1 MAIVESPPALTES
14 EVVGKSVGAETR
26 TVSKPGRRATTL
38 EKLIAPVIARS
49 YDVIARSFP
58 HTVRIETTNACNAK
72 CIVCPHPVMS
82 RPVKRMEPALYE
94 KIVQECGTRR
104 CPEIHLHN
112 FGEPL
117 LDRDIA
123 DRIALAKNAGV
134 KKVKIFSNGALITE
148 KISHRLIDSGL
159 DEFKVSFD
167 GATKEEFE
175 RIRTPLKYDRVVE
188 NLATLV
194 RLRNER
200 KSKLKISVN
209 CCSTTDK
216 DRTMEMLADLVDEFH
231 FARLH
236 NWADGDY
243 AGGARGVRQPC
254 IRLWRTLTILV
265 NGDVSLCCL
274 DYDGKVKLGHID
286 EKTSILDVWKS
297 AAYRE
302 VRSLHRSVRQDEM
315 ELCSTCSKSFVHLP
329 FR

>member
-1 MAIVESPPALTES
+1 MAIVESPPALTGS
-14 EVVGKSVGAETR
+14 EVAGKSVGAETR
-26 TVSKPGRRATTL
+26 SVSTPSRQATVF
-38 EKLIAPVIARS
+38 EKLIAPVIAGTF
-49 YDVIARSFP
+49 DLIAGAFP

-72 CIVCPHPVMS
+72 CTVCPHPVMS
-82 RPVKRMEPALYE
+82 RPVNRMTPALYE
-94 KIVQECGTRR
+94 KIVQECGLRG

-123 DRIALAKNAGV
+123 DRIALAKRAGV

-148 KISHRLIDSGL
+148 KISHRLIDAGL

-175 RIRTPLKYDRVVE
+175 RIRAPLKYDRVIE
-188 NLATLV
+188 NLTTLV
-194 RLRNER
+194 RIRNER
-200 KSKLKISVN
+200 KVKLKISVN

-216 DRTMEMLADLVDEFH
+216 DRTMELLSELVDEFN

-243 AGGARGVRQPC
+243 AGEPQGVRQPC

-265 NGDVSLCCL
+265 TGDVSLCCL
-274 DYDGKVKLGHID
+274 DYDGKVKLGRID
-286 EKTSILDVWKS
+286 EKTSIQDVWKG
-297 AAYRE
+297 AGYRA
-302 VRSLHRSVRQDEM
+302 VRTLHRSVRQGEM
-315 ELCSTCSKSFVHLP
+315 DLCRTCSKSFVHSP
-329 FR
+329 F